1 VYIRRPRYM
10 SAWVALRSIRYCFT
24 NSTCRSS
31 PKSRGSAASIASMVR
46 PLIPFW
52 VVPFLPGDVGETDRL
67 PPRPGLGLLHPELV
81 HADKRIR
88 ILALEQ
94 VPC

>member
-1 VYIRRPRYM
+1 
-10 SAWVALRSIRYCFT
+10 
-24 NSTCRSS
+24 
-31 PKSRGSAASIASMVR
+31 MVR